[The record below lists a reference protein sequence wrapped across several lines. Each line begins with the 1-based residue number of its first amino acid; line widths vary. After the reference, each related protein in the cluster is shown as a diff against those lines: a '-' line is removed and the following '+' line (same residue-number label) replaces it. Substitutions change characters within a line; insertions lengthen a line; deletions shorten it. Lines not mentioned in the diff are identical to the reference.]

1 MALAVTRESVQ
12 HNGHMISGV
21 WYCTGTG
28 ASFTMDT
35 GLRRVVQYSIYNVT
49 TEDQQAST
57 TAVVASGTMT
67 VTPANSG
74 DTIRVF
80 AMGLP

>member
-12 HNGHMISGV
+12 HHGHMVAGV

-28 ASFTMDT
+28 SSFTMDT

-49 TEDQQAST
+49 TEDQQAPT
-57 TAVVASGTMT
+57 TATVASGTMT
-67 VTPANSG
+67 VTPANSN
-74 DTIRVF
+74 DVIRVF
-80 AMGLP
+80 AQGLP